1 MQDSIPRKTVY
12 EAYDLSDYKYANIN
26 HVIEQLTKLRDEG
39 YTKVDIEVESAG
51 CGEYTSVFNATR
63 VRPET
68 DQEYDSRIKSL
79 ELDRERRRQQY
90 LRLKEEF
97 GGVEGQ

>member
-1 MQDSIPRKTVY
+1 MQDSIPRETVY
-12 EAYDLSDYKYANIN
+12 EAYDLCDYKYANIN

-51 CGEYTSVFNATR
+51 YGEYTSVFNATR

-68 DQEYDSRIKSL
+68 DQEYESRIKSL
-79 ELDRERRRQQY
+79 ELNRERRRQQY

-97 GGVEGQ
+97 DGAEGQ